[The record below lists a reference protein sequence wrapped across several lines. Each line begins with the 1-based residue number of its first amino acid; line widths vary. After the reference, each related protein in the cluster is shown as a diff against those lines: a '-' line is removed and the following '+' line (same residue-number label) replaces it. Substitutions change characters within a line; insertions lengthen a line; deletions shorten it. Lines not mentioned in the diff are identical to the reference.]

1 MKSRVEKIKPSAAKS
16 AGKVRL
22 IAGQWRGRVL
32 PVIGAEDLRPT
43 GDRVRETLFNW
54 LQFEWEGA
62 RWLDLFSGSGALA
75 FEALSRQANEVVM
88 LERHPAA
95 VRQLQQN
102 KSLLNAEGAQIIQ
115 GDTFGWLK
123 EVQGQYEPFDGVF
136 CDPPFKDERVDNL
149 IALLVSGGFLKA
161 NGWLYLEQPKER
173 VLSLP
178 HFESYRQQTTG
189 AVSFGLWRLK
199 SECECEDSPKA
210 PTSWSF

>member
-1 MKSRVEKIKPSAAKS
+1 MKNRAEKTKPSAPKS

-75 FEALSRQANEVVM
+75 FEALSRQSSEVVM
-88 LERHPAA
+88 LERHPAV

-102 KSLLNAEGAQIIQ
+102 KSLLKADGAQIIQ
-115 GDTFGWLK
+115 ADTFSWL
-123 EVQGQYEPFDGVF
+123 ETAHGRHEPFDGVF

-149 IALLVSGGFLKA
+149 IALLVSGGFFKP

-189 AVSFGLWRLK
+189 AVSFGLWRFK
-199 SECECEDSPKA
+199 SECASE
-210 PTSWSF
+210 

>member
-1 MKSRVEKIKPSAAKS
+1 MAASAKTKVSSSKS
-16 AGKVRL
+16 GGQVRL

-32 PVIGAEDLRPT
+32 PVIGAADLRPT

-75 FEALSRQANEVVM
+75 FEALSRQASQVVM
-88 LERHPAA
+88 LERNPQA

-102 KSLLNAEGAQIIQ
+102 KTLLNAAGAQIIQ
-115 GDTFGWLK
+115 TDTVKWL
-123 EVQGQYEPFDGVF
+123 QQPQSHFAPFDGVF
-136 CDPPFKDERVDNL
+136 CDPPFKDECVESVIN
-149 IALLVSGGFLKA
+149 LLVSNGFLKPNA
-161 NGWLYLEQPKER
+161 WLYLEQPRER

-178 HFESYRQQTTG
+178 YFESYRQQTTG

-199 SECECEDSPKA
+199 SEYECE
-210 PTSWSF
+210 

>member
-1 MKSRVEKIKPSAAKS
+1 MAVKTKALATKAT
-16 AGKVRL
+16 GKVRL
-22 IAGQWRGRVL
+22 IAGQWRGRQL
-32 PVIGAEDLRPT
+32 PVIGADDLRPT

-75 FEALSRQANEVVM
+75 FEALSRQASEVVM

-102 KSLLNAEGAQIIQ
+102 KTLLQAEGAQIIQ
-115 GDTFGWLK
+115 ADTFSWL
-123 EVQGQYEPFDGVF
+123 ENAQGQYEPFDGVF
-136 CDPPFKDERVDNL
+136 CDPPFKDERVEAL
-149 IALLVSGGFLKA
+149 LELLVSGGFIKS

-178 HFESYRQQTTG
+178 HFECYRQQSSG
-189 AVSFGLWRLK
+189 AVSFGLWRWK
-199 SECECEDSPKA
+199 GERECECE
-210 PTSWSF
+210 